1 MTSMALGVFMN
12 IVSPSV
18 AIGIEKSIMSSLST
32 VIEKSAITI
41 SMLFSMISSTIGYVK
56 EYLL

>member
-1 MTSMALGVFMN
+1 MALGVFMN

-41 SMLFSMISSTIGYVK
+41 SMLLSIISSTIGYVK
-56 EYLL
+56 EYLR